1 MVILNPLMSESKIQN
16 FNHLKIHSQYSICE
30 GAIKIDDLKDFS
42 KENRLKAIGLCDTI
56 NLCGA
61 LEFAEKISK
70 VGTQPIIGTQINF
83 KFLET
88 TGLLPLYALDAKG
101 YKRIIELSS
110 LSYLHNTELS
120 EPHLEFNELL
130 KHNDGVALFSGSI
143 TGLFGQLFQK
153 GKFSEI
159 KDLCSKLKKNYGDRF
174 YIEIQRHGDEN
185 EVGFEKFNLS
195 KSLEL
200 KIPIIATNETFYIKK
215 EMHEAHDA
223 LICIKNK
230 TYINEK
236 NRARYTDQHYFKNDI
251 EMSELF
257 ADIPEALENNYNFP
271 YRCSFRPL
279 SSKPILP
286 NISSEKS
293 GSADEILQNESF
305 KGLEEKFIN
314 HFKVPKKNL
323 LNNENFIRYQDRLNH
338 ELNIIIEM
346 RYASYFLIV
355 SDYIKWAKNNDI
367 PVGPGRGSGAG
378 SLVAWCLSITDVD
391 PIKFNLIFERFLNP
405 DRISMP
411 DFDIDFCE
419 EKRDQV
425 FKYLT
430 KKYEESVAHI
440 ITFGKLKAR
449 MVIRDVGRVLGLSY
463 GFVDSISKMIP
474 FDPSRPQ
481 NLTEC
486 IAGEPRLQKMINEDQ
501 RVKKLIEIS
510 LKLEGLNRNVATH
523 AAGVVIADK
532 KLKEIVPLYK
542 DSSADL
548 LLPSTQFDMY
558 SAESAGLIKFD
569 FLGLKTLTVINN
581 TQNLIKKKNKN
592 FHIEK
597 ISYDDQKVFELLSS
611 GKTVGLF
618 QIESS
623 GMREALIQMKPNHI
637 EDIIALVA
645 LYRPGPMSNIPT
657 YNDCKHGRQEP
668 DYLHPL
674 LEEILKPTYGVIIYQ
689 EQVMQIA
696 QKLSGFSAGQADIL
710 RRAMGKKKRAE
721 LEKQKQNFIAGAV
734 NKGISK
740 DVAAG
745 IFLKIEPFAEYG
757 FNKSHA
763 AAYAIISYQT
773 AFLKTYYPKEFIAA
787 SMTMD
792 ISNQNKLSEFYEELK
807 RLNVEIIRPDINECF
822 ADFRTDGEKF
832 YYGLGA
838 IKAVGFEAISNIVEE
853 REKNG
858 KFKSISNFL
867 DRVNPKDINKL
878 QLEGL
883 VKAGAFD
890 KLNSNRQSL
899 FNSIPNF
906 IIKSKNIFENKFANQ
921 IDLFGENENQENEII
936 LKIDD
941 WKFEERLSKEFEA
954 LGFFISDHPI
964 NQYKEIFDDYNI
976 VDYHKFNNNDDF
988 IESNIAA
995 TLLKVQERKTAKG
1008 NSYAVLKLTDLTSV
1022 FEIFIF
1028 SDILNINRELLKEG
1042 ESLIL
1047 TLAKSISNED
1057 NRFKRINVNK
1067 IASLKNILTK
1077 PINEITFNLK
1087 SLKELEQIS
1096 KFLDTNGDTLINIK
1110 VNDENNHLCFSLK
1123 NRRNID
1129 RKTVNLIRNK
1139 EISAI
1144 IS

>member
-1 MVILNPLMSESKIQN
+1 MPESQIQK
-16 FNHLKIHSQYSICE
+16 FNHLKIHSQFSICE

-42 KENRLKAIGLCDTI
+42 KNKKIQSLGLCDTS

-61 LEFAEKISK
+61 LEFAEKLSK

-83 KFLET
+83 KYGDT
-88 TGLLPLYALDAKG
+88 IGLLPLYALNEEG
-101 YKRIIELSS
+101 YKEIIELSS
-110 LSYLHNTELS
+110 FSYLDNDELS
-120 EPHLEFNELL
+120 DPHLDFKKLL
-130 KHNDGVALFSGSI
+130 EKCNGVALFSGTI
-143 TGLFGQLFQK
+143 NGLFGQLFDK

-159 KDLCSKLKKNYGDRF
+159 NDLYFKLKNNFEDRF
-174 YIEIQRHGDEN
+174 YIEIQRHGDQN
-185 EVGFEKFNLS
+185 ELAFEKFNLS

-200 KIPIIATNETFYIKK
+200 EIPLIATHEVFYLNKN
-215 EMHEAHDA
+215 MHEAHDA

-236 NRARYTDQHYFKNDI
+236 KRIRFSDQHYFKEDN
-251 EMSELF
+251 EMLELF
-257 ADIPEALENNYNFP
+257 SDIPEALENNYNFVF
-271 YRCSFRPL
+271 RCNFRPL
-279 SSKPILP
+279 LSKPILP
-286 NISSEKS
+286 NISSEK
-293 GSADEILQNESF
+293 GGDANQILKNDSYD
-305 KGLEEKFIN
+305 GLINKF
-314 HFKVPKKNL
+314 KKNFKL
-323 LNNENFIRYQDRLNH
+323 DEKSLSSNKIYLEYKDRLDH
-338 ELNIIIEM
+338 ELSIIIEM
-346 RYASYFLIV
+346 KYASYFLIV
-355 SDYIKWAKNNDI
+355 SDYIKWAKENDI

-419 EKRDQV
+419 DKRDLV
-425 FKYLT
+425 FEYLT
-430 KKYEESVAHI
+430 KKYKDSVAHI

-449 MVIRDVGRVLGLSY
+449 MAIRDVGRVLGLAY

-481 NLTEC
+481 SLTEC
-486 IAGEPRLQKMINEDQ
+486 IASEPRLQKLINEDP
-501 RVKKLIEIS
+501 RVKKLIDLS

-532 KLKEIVPLYK
+532 KLTEFVPLYK
-542 DSSADL
+542 DTNANL

-558 SAESAGLIKFD
+558 SAENAGLIKFD

-581 TQNLIKKKNKN
+581 TQKLIRKKIDDFNIENIN
-592 FHIEK
+592 F
-597 ISYDDQKVFELLSS
+597 DDQKVFELLSS

-618 QIESS
+618 QIESA
-623 GMREALIQMKPNHI
+623 GMREALTQMKPNHI

-657 YNDCKHGRQEP
+657 YNDCKHGRQKP

-674 LEEILKPTYGVIIYQ
+674 LEDILKPTYGVIIYQ

-696 QKLSGFSAGQADIL
+696 QKLSGFTAGQADLL

-734 NKGISK
+734 NNGISK

-773 AFLKTYYPKEFIAA
+773 AYLKTYYPKEFIAA

-807 RLNVEIIRPDINECF
+807 RLNIEIQRPNINECF
-822 ADFRTDGEKF
+822 ADFKTDDKNFF
-832 YYGLGA
+832 YALGG
-838 IKAVGFEAISNIVEE
+838 IKAVGYEAISNIVDE
-853 REKNG
+853 RVKNG
-858 KFKSISNFL
+858 NFKSITDFL
-867 DRVNPKDINKL
+867 NRVNPKDINKL

-890 KLNSNRQSL
+890 EINPNRQSL

-906 IIKSKNIFENKFANQ
+906 ITKSKNIFENKSANQ
-921 IDLFGENENQENEII
+921 IDLFGENKDQEEEII
-936 LKIDD
+936 SDIDD

-954 LGFFISDHPI
+954 VGFFISDHPL
-964 NQYKEIFDDYNI
+964 NQYKDIFDDYNI
-976 VDYHKFNNNDDF
+976 IDYQKFLDND
-988 IESNIAA
+988 EYKNTNIVA
-995 TLLKVQERKTAKG
+995 TLLKINERKTAKG

-1022 FEIFIF
+1022 FELFIF
-1028 SDILNINRELLKEG
+1028 SEILETNREILKEG
-1042 ESLIL
+1042 SSFILSLIK
-1047 TLAKSISNED
+1047 TISDNE
-1057 NRFKRINVNK
+1057 NRIKRINVQK
-1067 IASLKNILTK
+1067 IS
-1077 PINEITFNLK
+1077 
-1087 SLKELEQIS
+1087 SLKELLNKPINQVTFQLKSSKEINEIS
-1096 KFLDTNGDTLINIK
+1096 KFLIDKGETQVNIK
-1110 VNDENNHLCFSLK
+1110 FNDKEHCLNFQLEQQRK
-1123 NRRNID
+1123 ID
-1129 RKTVNLIRNK
+1129 RKTLNLLRNK
-1139 EISAI
+1139 EISVI